1 MALKINRNLQRILK
15 IIGWV
20 LLIALIACMIKIL
33 VWERNYYGTKSSETR
48 AKADVVITGIDALGD
63 ADTTPIS
70 AEEIEKYQVE
80 ATKPRYLDIK
90 RLGIHARIKES
101 IINSERLATPANIHD
116 VMWYAGS
123 GKPGENGTVLLSGIS
138 RFRQVDGAFANLDS
152 LEKDDEIV
160 IETGFGEKH
169 TYAVYEVLIIDAEE
183 AEMKLPSIQRRI
195 DDKETLSLV
204 TAVAKVAD
212 SGEYN
217 SIAIVR
223 AIKK

>member
-1 MALKINRNLQRILK
+1 MALKINRNLQRIIK

-20 LLIALIACMIKIL
+20 LLIVLIACMIRIL

-48 AKADVVITGIDALGD
+48 AKADVVITGLDAIGD
-63 ADTTPIS
+63 ADTKAPTS
-70 AEEIEKYQVE
+70 AEIEAYQVE
-80 ATKPRYLDIK
+80 ATKPRHLNIE
-90 RLGIHARIKES
+90 RLGVHARIKES
-101 IINSERLATPANIHD
+101 IINSELLSTPANIHD

-123 GKPGENGTVLLSGIS
+123 GRPGENSTVLLSGIS
-138 RFRQVDGAFANLDS
+138 RFRKVNGAFANLDS
-152 LEKDDEIV
+152 LEKGDKIV
-160 IETGFGEKH
+160 IETGIGDEY
-169 TYAVYEVLIIDAEE
+169 TYEVYEILIIDEEE
-183 AEMKLPSIQRRI
+183 ADAKLPSIQRRI